1 MLAGLAR
8 SHSGLRAIHLTGLEL
23 GCFAKGGGRWVGP
36 GFAGAWRGRRL
47 CFGLGVGDQVVS
59 SLHVAPGDKFP
70 TRYTTNS
77 IVRLNPDESA
87 VRMVSASDHLV
98 DLSSDGTR
106 MIISVTKEGKQT

>member
-1 MLAGLAR
+1 
-8 SHSGLRAIHLTGLEL
+8 
-23 GCFAKGGGRWVGP
+23 
-36 GFAGAWRGRRL
+36 
-47 CFGLGVGDQVVS
+47 
-59 SLHVAPGDKFP
+59 VAPGDKFP